1 LSTLTKPVLPMPDPA
16 ARAHSARV
24 VAAVRQAI
32 VGAGGFLSLERYL
45 ARVLY
50 APGLGYYVS
59 GTAKFGPE
67 GDFVTAPELSPLY
80 GRSIAAQI
88 DAVLASTSGRQL
100 VELGAGSGALAADVL
115 NELGERGA
123 LPASYAIVEVSAPL
137 RALQRATLE
146 ARAAAHVDRVAW
158 LDAPPAHIE
167 GAIVMNEVLDA
178 VPCHVI
184 VRRDGHW
191 MERGVVA
198 HGEGLAIDERPL
210 LDERLRALA
219 AARFPPHIDYASEV
233 NPAAEALVLSL
244 AQSLRRGALLVM
256 DYGFPRA
263 EYYHPQRREGTLVG
277 HYRHRVHADPLL
289 WPGLSDLT
297 AHVDFTAMAEAGER
311 AGLHVAGFTSQAAF
325 LLGCGIVDLLARS
338 GAPSEAAYLRAAAAV
353 QQLTSPA
360 EMGELFKVLALARN
374 EDIEWPGFT
383 LSDRTDRL

>member
-1 LSTLTKPVLPMPDPA
+1 MPDPA

-50 APGLGYYVS
+50 APSLGYYVS

-191 MERGVVA
+191 M
-198 HGEGLAIDERPL
+198 
-210 LDERLRALA
+210 
-219 AARFPPHIDYASEV
+219 
-233 NPAAEALVLSL
+233 
-244 AQSLRRGALLVM
+244 
-256 DYGFPRA
+256 
-263 EYYHPQRREGTLVG
+263 
-277 HYRHRVHADPLL
+277 
-289 WPGLSDLT
+289 
-297 AHVDFTAMAEAGER
+297 
-311 AGLHVAGFTSQAAF
+311 
-325 LLGCGIVDLLARS
+325 
-338 GAPSEAAYLRAAAAV
+338 
-353 QQLTSPA
+353 
-360 EMGELFKVLALARN
+360 
-374 EDIEWPGFT
+374 
-383 LSDRTDRL
+383 

>member
-1 LSTLTKPVLPMPDPA
+1 
-16 ARAHSARV
+16 
-24 VAAVRQAI
+24 
-32 VGAGGFLSLERYL
+32 
-45 ARVLY
+45 
-50 APGLGYYVS
+50 
-59 GTAKFGPE
+59 
-67 GDFVTAPELSPLY
+67 
-80 GRSIAAQI
+80 
-88 DAVLASTSGRQL
+88 
-100 VELGAGSGALAADVL
+100 
-115 NELGERGA
+115 
-123 LPASYAIVEVSAPL
+123 
-137 RALQRATLE
+137 
-146 ARAAAHVDRVAW
+146 
-158 LDAPPAHIE
+158 
-167 GAIVMNEVLDA
+167 
-178 VPCHVI
+178 
-184 VRRDGHW
+184 
-191 MERGVVA
+191 
-198 HGEGLAIDERPL
+198 L

-311 AGLHVAGFTSQAAF
+311 GGLHVAGFTSQAAF